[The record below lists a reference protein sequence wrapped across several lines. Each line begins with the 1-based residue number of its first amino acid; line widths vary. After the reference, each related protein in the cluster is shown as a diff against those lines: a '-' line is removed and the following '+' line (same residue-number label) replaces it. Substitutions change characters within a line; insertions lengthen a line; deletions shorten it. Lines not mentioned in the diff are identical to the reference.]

1 MRGYNAIL
9 NECHSRGGVMMQK
22 EEKLY
27 FVADETSAPYEDW
40 ENPFVRDEDDDAFDL
55 KVAEKFGMVI
65 E

>member
-1 MRGYNAIL
+1 MSPKMSL
-9 NECHSRGGVMMQK
+9 KGGMMQK

-27 FVADETSAPYEDW
+27 LVADETSAPYKDC

-55 KVAEKFGMVI
+55 KVAEKFGLVI